1 MGLAGRA
8 SLAFNDMKDLGRD
21 ESVGRLLERALRRR
35 VTANS
40 LDDCPGAD
48 TLAAW
53 SDGTLTAGERASVE
67 AHAADC
73 ARCQAQL
80 AAMARMMAAEP
91 VVPQRSSFHVWPWLV
106 PVTAAAAAL
115 VLWVWVQPP
124 PPSGSA
130 ETRADVQTQA
140 APAAEPPAYLAEPG
154 GRAAT
159 PPGGGATP
167 RARAV
172 TPPARPTTPPARAE
186 APPPAA
192 VPSEEKRA
200 LDSTLAERQR
210 DQEQRQPA
218 RAGRRAARGRS
229 KQSRIHHGA
238 GDRLTPG
245 GACRARPLGRAADA
259 GHRVSRPGHP
269 MARQRIP
276 VQRST
281 DAGATWQPQSPGVD
295 AQFTAGASPQPSVC
309 WLVGRGGIVLL
320 STDGQS
326 WRRVPFPQAVDLVA
340 VKASSASSASVTT
353 TDGRVL
359 ATSDAGATWVQT
371 P

>member
-1 MGLAGRA
+1 
-8 SLAFNDMKDLGRD
+8 MKDLGRD
-21 ESVGRLLERALRRR
+21 ESVGRLLERALRSR

-80 AAMARMMAAEP
+80 AAMARMMAAAP
-91 VVPQRSSFHVWPWLV
+91 VVPQRSSFHLWPWLV

-130 ETRADVQTQA
+130 ESRVQTQA

-159 PPGGGATP
+159 QPGRGATP
-167 RARAV
+167 PPRRV
-172 TPPARPTTPPARAE
+172 TPPARTATAAPRA
-186 APPPAA
+186 AA
-192 VPSEEKRA
+192 PSEEKRA

-210 DQEQRQPA
+210 DQSNVSERA
-218 RAGRRAARGRS
+218 RAAAPPEDARS
-229 KQSRIHHGA
+229 NRESVMPPAIASRQA
-238 GDRLTPG
+238 APAAL
-245 GACRARPLGRAADA
+245 ARSAAQRTLDIA
-259 GHRVSRPGHP
+259 SPDSAIRWRVSGST
-269 MARQRIP
+269 

-353 TDGRVL
+353 ADGRVL
-359 ATSDAGATWVQT
+359 ATSDGGVAWMEIR
-371 P
+371 